1 MHINQKMFTPHT
13 PEDKKQM
20 LDRIGVKSF
29 DELISVIPD
38 KLRFKG
44 KLDLP
49 EPMSELEITKHCSEI
64 AAKNSNQNDFVSFLG
79 GGTYDHY
86 IPAVINHILLR
97 SEFYTAYTPYQAE
110 VSQGTLQAIYEYQSL
125 ICELFGMDVSNAGM
139 YDGASAFAEA
149 CHMARSI
156 TKKNKILIADTVH
169 PYYKKVIETYTH
181 GLNIPIINCGCEPH
195 PSLSFKESDGITIS
209 NKEGRGE
216 QGNSGRVDV
225 SHFAN
230 MIDNDTAAVLVQ
242 HPNFFGIL
250 ESVRELAEVAHK
262 NGALFIVCA
271 DPISLGL
278 LNPPGNYGAD
288 IAVGEGQSLGI
299 PSSNGGPFLGIL
311 TCRKDYVRMLPGRL
325 VGNTN
330 DVEGKSGYVLVL
342 QTREQH
348 IRRDKATSNI
358 CTNEALCAL
367 AATVY
372 LSVMGKQGIKD
383 VAQQVYAK
391 SHYLAEEI
399 SKVNGFALAFKQPF
413 FKEFVVKTKLEPD
426 YIISELL
433 QENIFAGIDLS
444 KLNRKWENLML
455 ICATEKRTKQEI
467 DKFVKLLKELS

>member
-1 MHINQKMFTPHT
+1 MFTPHT
-13 PEDKKQM
+13 TEDKKQM
-20 LDRIGVKSF
+20 LEKIGVKSF

-49 EPMSELEITKHCSEI
+49 EPMSELEIAKHCSDI
-64 AAKNSNQNDFVSFLG
+64 ANKNSNQKDFISFLG
-79 GGTYDHY
+79 GGVYDHY
-86 IPAVINHILLR
+86 VPALINHILLR

-156 TKKNKILIADTVH
+156 TKKNKILIADTIH

-181 GLNIPIINCGCEPH
+181 GLNIPIINCGCEDV
-195 PSLSFKESDGITIS
+195 S
-209 NKEGRGE
+209 
-216 QGNSGRVDV
+216 SGRVDI
-225 SHFAN
+225 SHFEK

-250 ESVRELAEVAHK
+250 EPVKELAEIAHK
-262 NGALFIVCA
+262 NGALFIVCT

-278 LNPPGNYGAD
+278 LTPPGNYNAD
-288 IAVGEGQSLGI
+288 IAVGEGQALGI
-299 PSSNGGPFLGIL
+299 SASNGGPLLGIL
-311 TCRKDYVRMLPGRL
+311 TCRKDYIRMLPGRL
-325 VGNTN
+325 VGQTT
-330 DVEGKSGYVLVL
+330 DIEGKTGYVLVL

-367 AATVY
+367 AATIY
-372 LSVMGKQGIKD
+372 LSIMGRQGIKQ
-383 VAQQVYAK
+383 VAQESYAK
-391 SHYLAEEI
+391 SHYLAKEI
-399 SKVNGFALAFKQPF
+399 IKLNGFELAFNQPF
-413 FKEFVVKTKLEPD
+413 FKEFVIKTELAPD

-433 QENIFAGIDLS
+433 KENIFAGIDLS
-444 KLNRKWENLML
+444 RFNDKWQNLML
-455 ICATEKRTKQEI
+455 VCATEKRTKHEI
-467 DKFVKLLKELS
+467 DKFIKLLKELK

>member
-1 MHINQKMFTPHT
+1 MYTPHT

-20 LDRIGVKSF
+20 LEKIGVKSF
-29 DELISVIPD
+29 EELISVIPD

-64 AAKNSNQNDFVSFLG
+64 AGKNSNQKDFISFLG
-79 GGTYDHY
+79 GGVYDHY

-110 VSQGTLQAIYEYQSL
+110 VSQGTLQTIYEYQSL

-156 TKKNKILIADTVH
+156 TKKNKILIADTIH
-169 PYYKKVIETYTH
+169 PYYKEVIKTYTH
-181 GLNIPIINCGCEPH
+181 GLNIPIIDCGCTQEN
-195 PSLSFKESDGITIS
+195 L
-209 NKEGRGE
+209 
-216 QGNSGRVDV
+216 GRVDI
-225 SHFAN
+225 SHFVK

-250 ESVRELAEVAHK
+250 EPVRELAEIAHK

-288 IAVGEGQSLGI
+288 IAVGEGQALGI
-299 PSSNGGPFLGIL
+299 PCSNGGPLLGIL
-311 TCRKDYVRMLPGRL
+311 TCRKDYIRMLPGRL
-325 VGNTN
+325 VGQTT
-330 DVEGKSGYVLVL
+330 DVEGKTGYVLVL

-348 IRRDKATSNI
+348 IRREKATSNI

-372 LSVMGKQGIKD
+372 LSVMGKHGIKD
-383 VAQQVYAK
+383 VAQQTYAK
-391 SHYLAEEI
+391 SHYLAKEI
-399 SKVNGFALAFKQPF
+399 TKLNGFTLAFNQPF
-413 FKEFVVKTKLEPD
+413 FKEFVIKTKLEPNF
-426 YIISELL
+426 IISELL
-433 QENIFAGIDLS
+433 KENIFAGIDLS
-444 KLNRKWENLML
+444 KFNRKWVNLML
-455 ICATEKRTKQEI
+455 ISATEKRTKQEI
-467 DKFVKLLKELS
+467 DKFVKQLKEL

>member
-1 MHINQKMFTPHT
+1 MYTPHT

-20 LDRIGVKSF
+20 LEKIGVSSF
-29 DELISVIPD
+29 EELISVIPD

-49 EPMSELEITKHCSEI
+49 EPMSELEIIKHCSEI
-64 AAKNSNQNDFVSFLG
+64 ASKNKNQKEFISFLG
-79 GGTYDHY
+79 GGVYDHY
-86 IPAVINHILLR
+86 IPSVINHILLR

-156 TKKNKILIADTVH
+156 TKKNKILMADTIH
-169 PYYKKVIETYTH
+169 PYYKEVIKTYTH
-181 GLNIPIINCGCEPH
+181 GLNIPIINCGCE
-195 PSLSFKESDGITIS
+195 E
-209 NKEGRGE
+209 N
-216 QGNSGRVDV
+216 NSGRVDV
-225 SHFAN
+225 KQFAS

-242 HPNFFGIL
+242 HPNFFGVL
-250 ESVRELAEVAHK
+250 EPVRELAEIAHK

-278 LNPPGNYGAD
+278 LNPPGSYDAD
-288 IAVGEGQSLGI
+288 IAVAEGQPLGI
-299 PSSNGGPFLGIL
+299 VPANGGPFLGIL
-311 TCRKDYVRMLPGRL
+311 TCRKEYIRMLPGRL
-325 VGNTN
+325 VGQTT
-330 DVEGKSGYVLVL
+330 DVEGKIGYVLVL

-348 IRRDKATSNI
+348 IRREKATSNI

-383 VAQQVYAK
+383 VAQQAYTK
-391 SHYLAEEI
+391 SHCLAKEI
-399 SKVNGFALAFKQPF
+399 SKVNGFTLKFNQPF

-426 YIISELL
+426 HIISELL
-433 QENIFAGIDLS
+433 KENIFAGIDLS
-444 KLNRKWENLML
+444 RFNRQWQNLML

>member
-1 MHINQKMFTPHT
+1 MFTPHT

-49 EPMSELEITKHCSEI
+49 EPMSELEIIKHCSEI
-64 AAKNSNQNDFVSFLG
+64 AAKNSNQNNFVSFLG
-79 GGTYDHY
+79 GGAYDHY

-110 VSQGTLQAIYEYQSL
+110 VSQGTLQVIYEYQSL

-139 YDGASAFAEA
+139 YDGGSAFAEA

-156 TKKNKILIADTVH
+156 TKKNKILIADTIH

-181 GLNIPIINCGCEPH
+181 GLNIPIINCGCE
-195 PSLSFKESDGITIS
+195 
-209 NKEGRGE
+209 

-225 SHFAN
+225 SHFAK
-230 MIDNDTAAVLVQ
+230 MIDNDTAAVLIQ
-242 HPNFFGIL
+242 SPNFFGIL
-250 ESVRELAEVAHK
+250 ESVRELAEIAHK
-262 NGALFIVCA
+262 NGALFIVCT

-288 IAVGEGQSLGI
+288 IAVGEGQTLGI
-299 PSSNGGPFLGIL
+299 PSSNGGPFLGVL
-311 TCRKDYVRMLPGRL
+311 ACRKDYVRMLPGRL
-325 VGNTN
+325 VGKTN
-330 DVEGKSGYVLVL
+330 DVEGKTGYVLVL

-372 LSVMGKQGIKD
+372 LSIMGKQGIKE
-383 VAQQVYAK
+383 VASQSYAK
-391 SHYLAEEI
+391 SHYLAQEI
-399 SKVNGFALAFKQPF
+399 SKINGFSLEFKHPF
-413 FKEFVVKTKLEPD
+413 FKEFVVRTKLEPD
-426 YIISELL
+426 YIISELIK
-433 QENIFAGIDLS
+433 ENIFGGINLEQF
-444 KLNRKWENLML
+444 NRKWKNLML
-455 ICATEKRTKQEI
+455 ICATEKRTKPEI
-467 DKFVKLLKELS
+467 DKYISLLKELK

>member
-1 MHINQKMFTPHT
+1 MYTPHT
-13 PEDKKQM
+13 PEDKKLM
-20 LDRIGVKSF
+20 LEKIGVKSF
-29 DELISVIPD
+29 EELISVIPD
-38 KLRFKG
+38 KLRFNS

-64 AAKNSNQNDFVSFLG
+64 ASKNQNQKEFVSFLG
-79 GGTYDHY
+79 GGVYDHY

-156 TKKNKILIADTVH
+156 TKKNKILIADTIH
-169 PYYKKVIETYTH
+169 PNYKEVIKTYTH
-181 GLNIPIINCGCEPH
+181 GLNIPIIKCGCE
-195 PSLSFKESDGITIS
+195 GT
-209 NKEGRGE
+209 NTGRT
-216 QGNSGRVDV
+216 DLA
-225 SHFAN
+225 HFPK

-242 HPNFFGIL
+242 HPNFFGVL
-250 ESVRELAEVAHK
+250 EPVRELAEIAHK
-262 NGALFIVCA
+262 NGALFIVCV

-278 LNPPGNYGAD
+278 LNPPGSYGAD

-311 TCRKDYVRMLPGRL
+311 TCRKDYIRMLPGRL
-325 VGNTN
+325 VAKTN
-330 DVEGKSGYVLVL
+330 DIEGREGYVLAL

-348 IRRDKATSNI
+348 IRREKATSNI

-367 AATVY
+367 ATTIY
-372 LSVMGKQGIKD
+372 LSIMGKQGIKE
-383 VAQQVYAK
+383 VARQCYAK

-399 SKVNGFALAFKQPF
+399 SKINGFSLAFKQPF
-413 FKEFVVKTKLEPD
+413 FKEFVIRTKLKPD
-426 YIISELL
+426 YIISELRK
-433 QENIFAGIDLS
+433 EKIFSGINLGKFS
-444 KLNRKWENLML
+444 AEWVNLML
-455 ICATEKRTKQEI
+455 ISATEKRTKQEI
-467 DKFVKLLKELS
+467 DNFVKILKELK

>member
-1 MHINQKMFTPHT
+1 MFTPHT

-20 LDRIGVKSF
+20 LDKIGVKSF
-29 DELISVIPD
+29 NELISVIPD

-49 EPMSELEITKHCSEI
+49 EPMSELEITKHCSEM

-79 GGTYDHY
+79 GGANDHY

-156 TKKNKILIADTVH
+156 AKKNKILIADTVH

-181 GLNIPIINCGCEPH
+181 GLNIPIINCGCVQE
-195 PSLSFKESDGITIS
+195 
-209 NKEGRGE
+209 
-216 QGNSGRVDV
+216 NSGRVDV
-225 SHFAN
+225 SHFAS
-230 MIDNDTAAVLVQ
+230 MIDSDTAAILVQ

-250 ESVRELAEVAHK
+250 EPVKELSEIAHK

-288 IAVGEGQSLGI
+288 IAVGEGQALGI

-325 VGNTN
+325 VGKTN

-372 LSVMGKQGIKD
+372 LSIMGKQGIKE
-383 VAQQVYAK
+383 VAGQSYAK
-391 SHYLAEEI
+391 SHYLAQEI
-399 SKVNGFALAFKQPF
+399 SKINGFSLEFKHPF
-413 FKEFVVKTKLEPD
+413 FKEFVVRTKLEPD
-426 YIISELL
+426 YIISELMK
-433 QENIFAGIDLS
+433 ENIFGGINLEQF
-444 KLNRKWENLML
+444 NRKWKNLML
-455 ICATEKRTKQEI
+455 ICATEKRTKPEI
-467 DKFVKLLKELS
+467 DKYISLLKELK

>member
-1 MHINQKMFTPHT
+1 MFTPHT

-20 LDRIGVKSF
+20 LEKIRVKSF
-29 DELISVIPD
+29 EDLISVIPD

-64 AAKNSNQNDFVSFLG
+64 AGKNSNQNNSVSFLG
-79 GGTYDHY
+79 CGVYDHY

-156 TKKNKILIADTVH
+156 TRKNKILLADTVH
-169 PYYKKVIETYTH
+169 PYYKEVIKTYTH
-181 GLNIPIINCGCEPH
+181 GLNIPIINCGCE
-195 PSLSFKESDGITIS
+195 L
-209 NKEGRGE
+209 N
-216 QGNSGRVDV
+216 NSGSVDV
-225 SHFAN
+225 SHFAE

-242 HPNFFGIL
+242 SPNFFGIL
-250 ESVRELAEVAHK
+250 EPVRELAEIAHK

-278 LNPPGNYGAD
+278 LNPPGSYGAD
-288 IAVGEGQSLGI
+288 IAVGEGQVLGI

-311 TCRKDYVRMLPGRL
+311 TCKKDYVRMLPGRL
-325 VGNTN
+325 VGKTN
-330 DVEGKSGYVLVL
+330 DVEGKPGYVLVL

-372 LSVMGKQGIKD
+372 LSIMGKQGIKQ
-383 VAQQVYAK
+383 VAEQTYAK
-391 SHYLAEEI
+391 SHYLAQEI
-399 SKVNGFALAFKQPF
+399 SKVNGFSLEYKHPF
-413 FKEFVVKTKLEPD
+413 FKEFVVRTKLETD
-426 YIISELL
+426 YIISQLMK
-433 QENIFAGIDLS
+433 ENIFAGINLARFDARW
-444 KLNRKWENLML
+444 KNLML
-455 ICATEKRTKQEI
+455 ICATEKRIKQEI
-467 DKFVKLLKELS
+467 DKYIHLLQQPK